1 MVPHSAFLT
10 RPYCGSGD
18 VGSGRKVSSQR
29 KTWDNLGKES
39 KFAWLKFVVYAL
51 S

>member
-10 RPYCGSGD
+10 GLYCVAEMLG
-18 VGSGRKVSSQR
+18 VGGRSAHKGKQ
-29 KTWDNLGKES
+29 DNLGKES
-39 KFAWLKFVVYAL
+39 KFAWLKCVVYAL